1 MIFTQSVKTTN
12 KLQLLIAYN
21 RNAYDKN
28 VLCEPDQTQQFF
40 LMRSHQSAKINFFKK
55 FKKKSLKKSS
65 IVCT

>member
-1 MIFTQSVKTTN
+1 MEWYSHSRFKTTN

-40 LMRSHQSAKINFFKK
+40 FIEE
-55 FKKKSLKKSS
+55 SS
-65 IVCT
+65 KHKE